1 MILTPLESELH
12 RFPGSSGRNRVHG
25 TQRSLCDVLG
35 YWTLPKERNLLGAVL
50 VGTGSYIG
58 VAYYDHYFECS
69 DRLSIDNPISQWFPF
84 VSSLKPP
91 IDYETRTYS

>member
-1 MILTPLESELH
+1 MAIDTNGQFKLNPKCVLI
-12 RFPGSSGRNRVHG
+12 SGV
-25 TQRSLCDVLG
+25 LVLG

-69 DRLSIDNPISQWFPF
+69 DRLSIDNPISQWLPF
-84 VSSLKPP
+84 VSLLKPP
-91 IDYETRTYS
+91 INYETRTYS

>member
-1 MILTPLESELH
+1 MAIDN
-12 RFPGSSGRNRVHG
+12 SGRFKLNPKCVLISG
-25 TQRSLCDVLG
+25 VLVLG

-50 VGTGSYIG
+50 IGTGSYIG

-69 DRLSIDNPISQWFPF
+69 DRLSIDNPISLWFPF

>member
-1 MILTPLESELH
+1 MAIDKNGQFKLNPKCVLI
-12 RFPGSSGRNRVHG
+12 SGA
-25 TQRSLCDVLG
+25 LVLG

-50 VGTGSYIG
+50 VGTGSYVG

>member
-1 MILTPLESELH
+1 MAVDKNG
-12 RFPGSSGRNRVHG
+12 RFKLNPKCVLISGV
-25 TQRSLCDVLG
+25 LVLG
-35 YWTLPKERNLLGAVL
+35 YWTLPDRNQRNLMGAVL
-50 VGTGSYIG
+50 VGAGSYIG